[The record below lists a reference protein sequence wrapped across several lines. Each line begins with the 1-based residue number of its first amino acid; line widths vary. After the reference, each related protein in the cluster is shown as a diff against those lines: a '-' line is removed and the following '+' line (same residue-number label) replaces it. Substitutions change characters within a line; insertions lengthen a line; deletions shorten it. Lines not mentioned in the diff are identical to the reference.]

1 MKIIIYLLLIIII
14 LLLIYNSFYNVKEP
28 IKFKKWKKKRLKQLK
43 KVTKPVNK
51 KFLQP
56 INKVVVSPVV
66 SEIKKIIFNPMIK
79 AIKPAFVP
87 TNNKQESQPEPEPE
101 PEEVIPSSPYIYK
114 EHSNIPD
121 SYNDEILDKL
131 EIHYNIENPVS
142 DNIVTNDKVYK
153 CSFNNTPRFLN
164 NKFVRTII
172 DPSYN
177 FSYNIDSTNCSSL
190 ISPENCNTNENY
202 NMEFHFVN
210 ETPNQYL
217 DYGLDKN
224 KVFLNY
230 KEEDGTIKTFKDYY
244 NVPYEDVNPFYSEDY
259 SVCDPSSGSF
269 NKEYGF
275 EGNFPCGTIVCDKI
289 SEEEQ
294 GMLESEYNYE
304 ELNNK
309 AKDYYDQIIKYEHE
323 SAIDKL
329 LESVTF
335 KTWISFLNQNQENNT
350 KILNEIID
358 VE

>member
-1 MKIIIYLLLIIII
+1 
-14 LLLIYNSFYNVKEP
+14 
-28 IKFKKWKKKRLKQLK
+28 
-43 KVTKPVNK
+43 
-51 KFLQP
+51 
-56 INKVVVSPVV
+56 
-66 SEIKKIIFNPMIK
+66 
-79 AIKPAFVP
+79 
-87 TNNKQESQPEPEPE
+87 
-101 PEEVIPSSPYIYK
+101 

-202 NMEFHFVN
+202 NMEFNFVN

-358 VE
+358 V